1 MLRVDLPAL
10 RECID
15 GFRSKLGGS
24 PLVPWSLSPF
34 LRRCADTSRGSTNVT
49 LSCEPCAGGNAGMI
63 RVGEGLFGESEGQVL
78 QVRVSGEEG
87 ERDVMIG

>member
-1 MLRVDLPAL
+1 
-10 RECID
+10 
-15 GFRSKLGGS
+15 
-24 PLVPWSLSPF
+24 
-34 LRRCADTSRGSTNVT
+34 
-49 LSCEPCAGGNAGMI
+49 MI